1 MASRQKRGLDTEG
14 PGTALNVLPTVG
26 IYPLSMLGITVLFLE
41 TGVQR
46 DYPPFQ
52 GHTPCEW
59 WSSDTSMSS
68 LEVEA
73 VLLTGMRYGHR
84 ELP

>member
-1 MASRQKRGLDTEG
+1 MVAGQKSGLDTEG
-14 PGTALNVLPTVG
+14 PGTAQNVW
-26 IYPLSMLGITVLFLE
+26 PLSMLGITVLFLE

-52 GHTPCEW
+52 SHTPSEW
-59 WSSDTSMSS
+59 RSFDTNVSS

-73 VLLTGMRYGHR
+73 IL
-84 ELP
+84 